1 MKSTIKFTILFLILL
16 VTTRCQN
23 PNKQSVQYSDI
34 IAVTQRVSK
43 LYTAEVIVSKE
54 VFMSS
59 ELVAKIIGNQ
69 YNIGEK
75 SILLPYKIKVKAY
88 IDFNKV
94 GKDNFQVY
102 TNQIEVNLPSPEIE
116 ITSIELDFDNI
127 KRNVSWYRKDF
138 SSKEIDSLS
147 KYALKGLQW
156 SDNETFSLMQE
167 AEIDAK
173 RTITKILTD
182 KGWNE
187 DNIEIIF
194 DKNYILN

>member
-167 AEIDAK
+167 AEINAK

>member
-1 MKSTIKFTILFLILL
+1 MILL

-167 AEIDAK
+167 AEINAK

>member
-1 MKSTIKFTILFLILL
+1 MKSTIKFTIFFLILL

-167 AEIDAK
+167 AEINAK